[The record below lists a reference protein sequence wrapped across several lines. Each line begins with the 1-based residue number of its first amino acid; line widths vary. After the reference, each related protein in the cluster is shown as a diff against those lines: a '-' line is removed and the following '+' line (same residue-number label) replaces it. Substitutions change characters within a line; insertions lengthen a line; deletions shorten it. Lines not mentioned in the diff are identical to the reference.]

1 MSGISP
7 FHSNSYREVLAK
19 NRVGMIEFPKE
30 TWSNV
35 SAEGID
41 LVKKMTKLNP
51 TERLTA
57 AQALSHPWMS
67 LGCDKSKVLS
77 SAQENMRKYHNKE
90 NQFRFDVE
98 RIKPKFSFVG
108 TSPIASRL
116 ASTNV
121 GSGSSNL
128 GSHAIDSRNHVQ
140 SSDMKSA
147 SNKLNVSVPR

>member
-1 MSGISP
+1 
-7 FHSNSYREVLAK
+7 
-19 NRVGMIEFPKE
+19 MIEFPKE
-30 TWSNV
+30 VWSNV

-51 TERLTA
+51 AERVTA
-57 AQALSHPWMS
+57 VQALSHPW
-67 LGCDKSKVLS
+67 LAFGGDKSKVLS

-98 RIKPKFSFVG
+98 RIKPQFSFVT

-121 GSGSSNL
+121 GSNLSYIGSTIK
-128 GSHAIDSRNHVQ
+128 GSEGRNHMQ
-140 SSDMKSA
+140 SSDAKA
-147 SNKLNVSVPR
+147 TLGRSVGTVRMHSLMM